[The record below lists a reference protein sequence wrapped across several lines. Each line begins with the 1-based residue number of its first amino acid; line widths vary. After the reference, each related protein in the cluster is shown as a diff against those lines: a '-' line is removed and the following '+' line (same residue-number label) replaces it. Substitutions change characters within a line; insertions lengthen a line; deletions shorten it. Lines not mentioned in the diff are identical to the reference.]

1 MVRDIALVKYIVAIS
16 GASGSVYGIRLIR
29 ELLIREQEVHI
40 IVSEPARLVIKHEL
54 GWDLSG
60 SLEGVLRSKLPSGH
74 MYFYDNQNIAAP
86 LASGSF
92 ISRAMIVMPCS
103 MACLSGIATGNARN
117 LIERAADVMLKE
129 RRKLILVPRET
140 PLHSVHLRNMLTL
153 SELGAHLI
161 PAMPAFYHHPRTLE
175 DIIAFMV
182 GKVMDALNI
191 EHNIYQRYQYEEE
204 Q

>member
-1 MVRDIALVKYIVAIS
+1 MVKYIVAIS

-140 PLHSVHLRNMLTL
+140 PLHSVHLRNMLKTFHNT
-153 SELGAHLI
+153 SETFCTSTSSSTTTMNLANIICPI
-161 PAMPAFYHHPRTLE
+161 PHKELMIFLACPGKLF
-175 DIIAFMV
+175 FME
-182 GKVMDALNI
+182 MNTQL
-191 EHNIYQRYQYEEE
+191 
-204 Q
+204 